1 MTILEVRPSCLLEEH
16 IDVILPCLRLGNARC
31 RGGEWSRL
39 VALCSPCFDRLTL
52 GVDFGPKGGVF
63 RLQLFVGFAL
73 NLGLLHEF
81 AEMFLQLAHLAFR
94 FLGLVAC
101 GEMGF
106 VKRGHRDLIALRITA
121 RHPPEEAVEVT
132 QDHQGVVLLHRVAV
146 CAEVACFANQV
157 QFAEPTLGNDFT
169 EVGQMDQRRQ
179 VAVVRIL
186 QVVIVVKHPPPRL
199 FHRTANEHRSGLG
212 GKQRQL
218 LRLLGFLSDGS
229 EFVGEEKEV
238 RHVRSVRL

>member
-1 MTILEVRPSCLLEEH
+1 M
-16 IDVILPCLRLGNARC
+16 
-31 RGGEWSRL
+31 
-39 VALCSPCFDRLTL
+39 ALCPPRRNRLAFRFD
-52 GVDFGPKGGVF
+52 FSSQGGVL
-63 RLQLFVGFAL
+63 RLQLLVCLAFRI
-73 NLGLLHEF
+73 GLFHEF
-81 AEMFLQLAHLAFR
+81 AELLLQLAHLTFR

-106 VKRGHRDLIALRITA
+106 VKRGHRHLIALRITA

-146 CAEVACFANQV
+146 CAEVARFANQV
-157 QFAEPTLGNDFT
+157 QFAETTFGDDLA
-169 EVGQMDQRRQ
+169 EVGQMNQRRQ
-179 VAVVRIL
+179 VAVVRVL
-186 QVVIVVKHPPPRL
+186 QVVIVVKHPPHRL

-212 GKQRQL
+212 GEQRQL
-218 LRLLGFLSDGS
+218 LRLLGFFADGS